1 MLTRRQRL
9 LGLLGAVA
17 CAVLLA
23 LGVTEAGLRLAGFE
37 FHPFPVVQFG
47 WPEPAPLQQF
57 YESDPDLLWVT
68 RDYRQVLESARL
80 HRPAVVFMGDS
91 CTQFGTYPSK
101 TLQMLARSR
110 PSLARGVKVGVGGWS
125 VMQGSWQLTRDV
137 LPLHPHVVTIYYG
150 WNDHW
155 IALGPPDAEI
165 RRARVLTWLA
175 DHLRIVQ
182 LIGKVQQGL
191 AGPASGRPNRVD
203 VATYEAT
210 LVRMVKAVQATGSQ
224 AVLITAA
231 SNHTPGKEP
240 DYLSKRHLRR
250 LQDLVPQHQ
259 AYVDA
264 TRRAA
269 GETGAVL
276 CDAAA
281 DFAALPPPRSRYF
294 RRDGIHLSDAGDREL
309 ARLLAGCIEAAASP
323 EPSH

>member
-1 MLTRRQRL
+1 MLTRRQKV
-9 LGLLGAVA
+9 LGLAGALTFGM
-17 CAVLLA
+17 LLA
-23 LGVTEAGLRLAGFE
+23 LGVTEAGLRIAGFE

-68 RDYRQVLESARL
+68 RNYREVLELARQ

-101 TLQMLARSR
+101 TLQLLAAAH
-110 PSLARGVKVGVGGWS
+110 PSLGRGIKVGVAGWS
-125 VMQGSWQLTRDV
+125 VVQGNWQLTRDV

-182 LIGKVQQGL
+182 LLGKVREGL
-191 AGPASGRPNRVD
+191 AGSTSERPNRVD
-203 VATYEAT
+203 LATYETT
-210 LVRMVKAVQATGSQ
+210 LVRMVMAVHETGAQ

-231 SNHTPGKEP
+231 SNHTPGAEP
-240 DYLSKRHLRR
+240 DYLRKRHLRR
-250 LQDLVPQHQ
+250 LQDLVPMHQ
-259 AYVDA
+259 AYVEA

-269 GETGAVL
+269 AATGAVL

-281 DFAALPPPRSRYF
+281 DFAALPPPHGRFF
-294 RRDGIHLSDAGDREL
+294 RRDGIHLTEAGDREL
-309 ARLLAGCIEAAASP
+309 ARLLAGCIETAAGQQQF
-323 EPSH
+323 H